1 MSEEKVKLDNP
12 ENRKSVSLNK
22 YKENKGIYV
31 ENSEVE
37 TMSEFVERKE
47 FEQFEKRID
56 DKFNTLDSKIDDL
69 PNRFNDKLQIALN
82 NQMESLRKERKED
95 KKSIITWTFSGTG
108 VIIALAGF
116 LVKLFF

>member
-47 FEQFEKRID
+47 
-56 DKFNTLDSKIDDL
+56 
-69 PNRFNDKLQIALN
+69 
-82 NQMESLRKERKED
+82 
-95 KKSIITWTFSGTG
+95 
-108 VIIALAGF
+108 
-116 LVKLFF
+116 

>member
-95 KKSIITWTFSGTG
+95 KKSIITWTLSGTG